1 MNNWLNIGVEGS
13 AMWPTEETTVS
24 FGGRELLLRPATKE
38 TEQSIHINLVRM
50 SDVEA
55 LTLANR
61 FLSVLSWCDGQPL
74 RNLYGWSGGPVPV
87 SVPKKVRSIG
97 SSIAFPFYRDI
108 EQDPKALLAL
118 ALYREGCS
126 VESTPFEFLSYFKI
140 LNIFWKDKFET
151 VGGARVNPIIEGI
164 RGELSNIEDS
174 QAVGRINMLRSM
186 GEDPAKYLYESG
198 RCAIAHA
205 NCDPIVDPDNVA
217 QLHRLSED
225 MWIIR
230 SIAERLI
237 EEKLN
242 IRRTIF

>member
-1 MNNWLNIGVEGS
+1 MDRWLNIGVEGS
-13 AMWPTEETTVS
+13 ATWPTEETIVS
-24 FGGRELLLRPATKE
+24 FGGCELLLRPATRE
-38 TEQSIHINLVRM
+38 TEQSIHINLIRI

-61 FLSVLSWCDGQPL
+61 FLSVLSWCDGQCL
-74 RNLYGWSGGPVPV
+74 RNLYGWSGSSVPV
-87 SVPKKVRSIG
+87 SVPKKARSVG

-126 VESTPFEFLSYFKI
+126 IESTPFEFLSYFKI

-151 VGGARVNPIIEGI
+151 VNGVRFNPIIKGI
-164 RGELSNIEDS
+164 EEALPKIQDGQSVD
-174 QAVGRINMLRSM
+174 RIKKLRSM
-186 GEDPAKYLYESG
+186 NEDPAKFLYESG

-205 NCDPIVDPDNVA
+205 HCDPIVDPDNVA
-217 QLHRLSED
+217 HLHRLSED
-225 MWIIR
+225 VWIIR

-237 EEKLN
+237 EERLN